1 MLTAQTI
8 QAIVATGDI
17 HANRGSCTIRPSCRS
32 KSIHCTSDFRDGLTK
47 NFGSVYKN
55 FDIQTMNS
63 SPAPH
68 HARPHILPQQLYFR
82 IPEFSLESGEVFL
95 DAQVAFTFRGL
106 LNAERDN
113 AIIICHGLTESADI
127 EDWWSPMLERVNP
140 ALDSGKYS
148 IICCNYLG
156 SPFGSSSPLTYRPGP
171 EGKTERYASQFPRT
185 TFRDDVQ

>member
-1 MLTAQTI
+1 M
-8 QAIVATGDI
+8 
-17 HANRGSCTIRPSCRS
+17 S
-32 KSIHCTSDFRDGLTK
+32 
-47 NFGSVYKN
+47 
-55 FDIQTMNS
+55 S

-82 IPEFSLESGEVFL
+82 IPEFLLESGEVFL

-113 AIIICHGLTESADI
+113 AIIICHGFTESADI

-140 ALDSGKYS
+140 ALDSEKYS

-156 SPFGSSSPLTYRPGP
+156 SPFGSSSPLTYRPGQ